1 MCSML
6 TSCEALQVGT
16 TTELHLT
23 ATFLGQTRP
32 LDAFASSLPPWTAF
46 TGCTTFQSQHTL

>member
-1 MCSML
+1 MPDVSGL
-6 TSCEALQVGT
+6 LQVGT

-23 ATFLGQTRP
+23 ATFLGQTKP
-32 LDAFASSLPPWTAF
+32 LDDFASSLPPWTAF